1 MDGESPGIRPVVPPP
16 GILNLGRASA
26 RPLSCRTT
34 ANPFATRYRPGLQ
47 RNKCPSIRV
56 SAGGSRPS
64 RSISSRGRTLPAPT
78 STPLEEKDRAG
89 AIGAQGT
96 GIDLKAPPKAGV
108 EKEKASR

>member
-47 RNKCPSIRV
+47 RN
-56 SAGGSRPS
+56 
-64 RSISSRGRTLPAPT
+64 SSLVNEGQAEFEVLHVP
-78 STPLEEKDRAG
+78 E
-89 AIGAQGT
+89 AIGLAFE
-96 GIDLKAPPKAGV
+96 DLDFVIEAF
-108 EKEKASR
+108 ERSS